1 MPERKHCTVLGRCTA
16 QKPPV
21 FAPDERLTR
30 LNRESCAC
38 GGVMRLVKSILA
50 CLAIAFAMPASA
62 TTITLDAIDYN
73 YSPVYG
79 GISYVPG
86 GFAAQVGPA
95 GQFSFGGHNA
105 ATNDPFSA
113 LTWCIDIFTDVRGP
127 DYASGN
133 DLDFNIVSLADVFD
147 SSAKISQLS
156 GLVSHAG
163 SVISSAGTLDAQRN
177 AAAAFQLAIWEII
190 YEKGSSG
197 YSISNGDFFTFDGDL
212 PEHHFSQIAD
222 QTNAY
227 LINIADGGIWSTP
240 ISSVSILQS
249 ATGGN
254 QSQIFAAPAPAVPEP
269 GTWMTMILG
278 FGFAGAMV
286 RRSRKTSARA
296 ALSA

>member
-1 MPERKHCTVLGRCTA
+1 
-16 QKPPV
+16 
-21 FAPDERLTR
+21 
-30 LNRESCAC
+30 
-38 GGVMRLVKSILA
+38 MRLLKSILA
-50 CLAIAFAMPASA
+50 GLAIAFAMPASA

-95 GQFSFGGHNA
+95 GQFSFTGHNA

-133 DLDFNIVSLADVFD
+133 DLNFNIVSLADVFD
-147 SSAKISQLS
+147 SSAKIAQLS

-163 SVISSAGTLDAQRN
+163 SVISSAGTLDAQRD

-190 YEKGSSG
+190 YEKGTSG
-197 YSISNGDFFTFDGDL
+197 YSISSGDFFTFDDSPGYT
-212 PEHHFSQIAD
+212 FSQISD

-240 ISSVSILQS
+240 VSSVSILQS

-278 FGFAGAMV
+278 FGLAGALV
-286 RRSRKTSARA
+286 RRSRKTGASE
-296 ALSA
+296 ALST